1 MSAHEQ
7 RVRAVAEQVKATR
20 SAGTPLQFRKAT
32 VSHMVPDPYKERAP
46 EIDLRPLN
54 HILEI
59 DVEAR
64 TCTAESGVA
73 LADLVAET
81 LKHGLVPYTVSELKT
96 ITIGGAVSGCSIE
109 SMSYVHGGFHDKC
122 LEYELV
128 DGRGEVRTCSLEQD
142 PELFHLLHGSYGTLG
157 ILTKLKFQLCPA
169 KPYVQLEN
177 RLHTSFESFKKDL
190 YERCEAGDYDFVDGI
205 IHSPRQLVLC
215 LGRMVDSAP
224 RTSRYDREE
233 IYYKSTL
240 SKREDWMAITD
251 YFFRYD
257 TECHWLTRTVPGLEN
272 RYVRRLV
279 GKRIL
284 GSSNL
289 IRWSDRLRHVLKRV
303 KRRPD
308 VVVDVFIPSR
318 RFDEFWAWYQKC
330 YGFFPLW
337 IVPYRMQEIYPWV
350 CDELAERIGET
361 FFMDCAV
368 YGRPN
373 NDPLADWSEILEQ
386 KVTELDGVKTL
397 ISRNHYSPESF
408 WETYSE
414 PRISAAKKR
423 MDPDNLFGGLY
434 ERMVRG

>member
-1 MSAHEQ
+1 M
-7 RVRAVAEQVKATR
+7 
-20 SAGTPLQFRKAT
+20 
-32 VSHMVPDPYKERAP
+32 
-46 EIDLRPLN
+46 
-54 HILEI
+54 
-59 DVEAR
+59 
-64 TCTAESGVA
+64 
-73 LADLVAET
+73 
-81 LKHGLVPYTVSELKT
+81 
-96 ITIGGAVSGCSIE
+96 
-109 SMSYVHGGFHDKC
+109 
-122 LEYELV
+122 
-128 DGRGEVRTCSLEQD
+128 
-142 PELFHLLHGSYGTLG
+142 
-157 ILTKLKFQLCPA
+157 
-169 KPYVQLEN
+169 
-177 RLHTSFESFKKDL
+177 
-190 YERCEAGDYDFVDGI
+190 DGI